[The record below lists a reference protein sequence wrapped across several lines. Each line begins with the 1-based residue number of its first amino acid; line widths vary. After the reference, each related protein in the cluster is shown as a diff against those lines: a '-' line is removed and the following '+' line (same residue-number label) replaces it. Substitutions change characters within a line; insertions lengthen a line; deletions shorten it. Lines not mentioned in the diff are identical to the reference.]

1 MLPFI
6 ILVSLISR
14 CHMTIQKVWLTALLG
29 SWCLGLSAQQFD
41 EVSLAS
47 GIDHRQVFVGLM
59 GGGVALFDYDM
70 DGDIDMYLTGG
81 SQPDKLFRNEGNFVF
96 EDVSDISGIGVTQNI
111 KTMGVAAG
119 DLNNDGYKDL
129 VITTTEDSHN
139 LLLLNS
145 GQGAFNEV
153 SLTAGIADSA
163 FSISATLGDY
173 NLDGFLDIYV
183 ANYVETP
190 AFLYDAVGNVIGFD
204 PTCYAN
210 TLYKNNGDNTFSE
223 VAGFINAGDEGCG
236 LATAFTDFDN
246 DSDLDIYVAND
257 FGEWHIANTLLKNR
271 FDQDRFEDV
280 STTSGANGAIYGMG
294 VAVGDYDEDG
304 DLDYYVTNL
313 GRNLLL
319 QNSGDG
325 TFIDVT
331 TEAGVEDTYDDSL
344 LSVGWGTAFI
354 DYDND
359 SYLDLL
365 VNNGEIPT
373 FDFLENNPLNKNK
386 LYKNNNGAGFED
398 ISELA
403 GFDSPFRGRGL
414 AYGDLDNDG
423 DLDIVATVVERYPV
437 NTMHTQIYKNNA
449 PTDNSWLK
457 LNLVGKKN
465 NRDGYGAHVKL
476 YAEERELMREV
487 DGGSSHV
494 SQHSSDVHFGL
505 GQIAQIDS
513 VIIVWPGGN
522 LQHLELLEI
531 NSRYTIEE
539 ESSTIILDETIC
551 GESAGVIALDD
562 AIVGNEYYLKN
573 LNTQQAVDG
582 PILCED
588 GTVNL
593 VTEESSSEIGY
604 VIYSHNPE
612 QNYFS
617 TIDTVITKNQDFQIE
632 IIEEGGM
639 LIASAGTSFLWY
651 INDEL
656 LGSSGAQIAPT
667 MTGRYHVEA
676 VNEYGCVGISESINV
691 VITTVAAPDQS
702 GEINIYPNPSQ
713 DIFRIQHIDADITKL
728 NVAVYDLLGKM
739 LSPLIKTQQNETLV
753 DMAGYRQGIYILN
766 MHSRKGVIKRILIKK

>member
-1 MLPFI
+1 
-6 ILVSLISR
+6 
-14 CHMTIQKVWLTALLG
+14 MTIQKVWLTALLG

-41 EVSLAS
+41 EVSLTS

-96 EDVSDISGIGVTQNI
+96 EDVSDISGIGATQNA

-119 DLNNDGYKDL
+119 DFNNDGYKDL
-129 VITTTEDSHN
+129 FITTTEDSHN
-139 LLLLNS
+139 LLLFNS
-145 GQGAFNEV
+145 GQGAFSEV
-153 SLTAGIADSA
+153 SQTTGITDSA

-173 NLDGFLDIYV
+173 NLDGLLDIYV

-223 VAGFINAGDEGCG
+223 VAGITDASDEGCG
-236 LATAFTDFDN
+236 LATVFTDFDN
-246 DSDLDIYVAND
+246 DGDLDIYVAND
-257 FGEWHIANTLLKNR
+257 FGEWHIPNTLLKNR
-271 FDQDRFEDV
+271 SGQDRFEDV
-280 STTSGANGAIYGMG
+280 SAASGANGAIYGMG

-319 QNSGDG
+319 QNSGEG

-331 TEAGVEDTYDDSL
+331 TQAGVEDTYDGSL

-373 FDFLENNPLNKNK
+373 FDFLKNNPLNKNK
-386 LYKNNNGAGFED
+386 LYRNNQGATFED
-398 ISELA
+398 VSEQV

-423 DLDIVATVVERYPV
+423 DLDVVATVVERYPI
-437 NTMHTQIYKNNA
+437 NTMHTQVYRNNA
-449 PTDNSWLK
+449 PSDNAWIK
-457 LNLVGKKN
+457 INLAGKKN

-476 YAEERELMREV
+476 YVGKRQLTREV

-494 SQHSSDVHFGL
+494 SQHASDVHFGL
-505 GQIAQIDS
+505 GEITEIDS

-522 LQHLELLEI
+522 SQHLGSLET
-531 NSRYTIEE
+531 NSRYIIEE
-539 ESSTIILDETIC
+539 ESSTIVLDETIC
-551 GESAGVIALDD
+551 GETAGVIVLDD

-573 LNTQQAVDG
+573 IDSQQTVDG

-593 VTEESSSEIGY
+593 TTEASSAEIRY
-604 VIYSHNPE
+604 VIFSNNPE
-612 QNYFS
+612 QNYLS
-617 TIDTVITKNQDFQIE
+617 TIDTVITKNQDFQVG
-632 IIEEGGM
+632 IIEEGSM
-639 LIASAGTSFLWY
+639 LKATAGKRFLWY
-651 INDEL
+651 LNDEL
-656 LGSSGAQIAPT
+656 LEPSGAQIAPT
-667 MTGRYHVEA
+667 VTGQYHVEA
-676 VNEYGCVGISESINV
+676 VNEYGCVSISESINV
-691 VITTVAAPDQS
+691 VITSVAAPDQS
-702 GEINIYPNPSQ
+702 DEIKIYPNPSE
-713 DIFRIQHIDADITKL
+713 DIFKIQHIDSDITKL

-739 LSPLIKTQQNETLV
+739 LTPLIKTRQNEILV
-753 DMAGYRQGIYILN
+753 DMAGYRQGIYILSVPSPN
-766 MHSRKGVIKRILIKK
+766 GVVKRILIRK